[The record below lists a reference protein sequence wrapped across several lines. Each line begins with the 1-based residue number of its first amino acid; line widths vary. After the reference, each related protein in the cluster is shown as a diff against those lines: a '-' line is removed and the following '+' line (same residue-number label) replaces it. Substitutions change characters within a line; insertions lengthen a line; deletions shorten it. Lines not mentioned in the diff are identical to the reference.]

1 MEITFWVNDD
11 DCLWGGRV
19 VYFYCL
25 FSAVHVFSQ
34 LQQSCSD
41 VQLLGS
47 SNRNI
52 LVCSCPVSHQEALQ
66 GLINTTLIS
75 VF

>member
-11 DCLWGGRV
+11 DCLLGGRV

-25 FSAVHVFSQ
+25 FSAVCVFSQ
-34 LQQSCSD
+34 LQQSCCD
-41 VQLLGS
+41 VHLLGS
-47 SNRNI
+47 FNTNI
-52 LVCSCPVSHQEALQ
+52 LVCSCPVSHREILQ
-66 GLINTTLIS
+66 GLINIILIS